1 MAEPAGAARVRLE
14 APSLR
19 RQREFL
25 AAVRRSR
32 GLHGRWVAPPAS
44 APAYRAYLTHARRP
58 AHAAYFVVRR
68 DTRALAGLIN
78 VSEIVRGNFQSAYL
92 GYYAFTPHAQNG
104 FMREGLAQVLDI
116 AFTRLRL
123 HRLEANIQP
132 DNIPSTRLV
141 QSLGFRLEG
150 HSPHYLKVAK
160 AWRDHDRWAITADE
174 WLTSDRKMPA
184 RA

>member
-1 MAEPAGAARVRLE
+1 MAEPGSRVRLE
-14 APSLR
+14 TPSLR
-19 RQREFL
+19 RQRDFL

-32 GLHGRWVAPPAS
+32 SLHAGWVAPPAS
-44 APAYRAYLTHARRP
+44 APAYRAYVAHVRRP

-92 GYYAFTPHAQNG
+92 GYYAFTPHAGHG
-104 FMREGLAQVLDI
+104 FMREGLAAVVAI

-132 DNIPSTRLV
+132 DNIPSARLV
-141 QSLGFRLEG
+141 QSLNFRLEG
-150 HSPHYLKVAK
+150 HSPRYLKIARS
-160 AWRDHDRWAITADE
+160 WRDHDRWALTAEE
-174 WLTSDRKMPA
+174 WLGPKLDERMA
-184 RA
+184 R